1 MISRP
6 GPHRHS
12 HPRPGAGATPWQ
24 GGRLVRFGP
33 PQVLFGRS
41 YEDERIELAAFG
53 APGRVC
59 VIAASGE
66 IAAAAA
72 AAGHQVTAVDINPH
86 QLTYARRRLAT
97 GVSVRGSAESMMTVG
112 RSLLRPFTPGWR
124 MRRLW
129 PVLQTA
135 GPDEAAAYWRDHL
148 DTKVMRWQIAGVLRP
163 GSFTVR
169 LLTKEFAQFIPRRF
183 DDILRARI
191 VRGLA
196 RHGMTGNRFAY
207 RLLSGEELPGWAPA
221 AVDVD
226 AITWV
231 VSDVVEHLES
241 VPAAH
246 YDAIALSN
254 VLDGAPPE
262 YGARLKLAVRHA
274 VRPGGAVVLRSF
286 AEPAPGDE
294 GLAAEDAAMI
304 WGIVTTSWGS

>member
-1 MISRP
+1 MSVRP
-6 GPHRHS
+6 Q
-12 HPRPGAGATPWQ
+12 AEVTPWQ

-53 APGRVC
+53 PPGRVC

-72 AAGHQVTAVDINPH
+72 AAGHTVTAVDVNAR
-86 QLTYARRRLAT
+86 QLAYARDRLA
-97 GVSVRGSAESMMTVG
+97 GGESVRGSAESLMTAA
-112 RSLLRPFTPGWR
+112 RSLLRPLSPGWR

-135 GPDEAAAYWRDHL
+135 GPEEAAAYWARHL
-148 DTKVMRWQIAGVLRP
+148 DTRVVRWQLAGVLRP

-169 LLTKEFAQFIPRRF
+169 LLTKEFARFIPRRF

-191 VRGLA
+191 ARGLA
-196 RHGMTGNRFAY
+196 RHGMRDNRFAW
-207 RLLSGEELPGWAPA
+207 RLLSGEDLPGWSPA
-221 AVDVD
+221 AVDPD
-226 AITWV
+226 AITWLAV
-231 VSDVVEHLES
+231 DVATHLES
-241 VPAAH
+241 VPAGH
-246 YDAIALSN
+246 YDAVALSN

-262 YGARLKLAVRHA
+262 YGARLRVAVRRA
-274 VRPGGAVVLRSF
+274 VRPGGAVVLRSL

-304 WGIVTTSWGS
+304 WGSVTTRWGG